1 MLHKYIV
8 EVFFMK
14 LRRFFIG
21 IVLLFIVVIFSA
33 CSGATSSPDKSPDNY
48 AVEGDI
54 SDDSLG
60 VNGSNDKNDDTE
72 KTDDTGKTDGGS
84 VVAAPSADKLVYTAD
99 LTVETKEYAKT
110 MDSLSGFIK
119 SYGGIIESQHE
130 TDNDPDWY
138 RSSYHKNA
146 GTLTCNIRVRVPS
159 AKFND
164 FLSATGSLGK
174 VISKNMNVE
183 NISTRYNDNEATIK
197 ALESQQE
204 SLLAML
210 KNATSISDMLEIQER
225 LTRVETELNQAK
237 TNRGTMDSQVAYST
251 IDITVREVAEFTK
264 DSEENSTFW
273 ERFGDTVISSWSDFL
288 FVGEKILFIFI
299 RSIPFILLTGVIVFI
314 IILPIRIS
322 MRKKMK
328 HNNLG
333 SVKQADKSV
342 QSVDNEKENL

>member
-1 MLHKYIV
+1 
-8 EVFFMK
+8 MK

-21 IVLLFIVVIFSA
+21 IVSLFIVVVFSA
-33 CSGATSSPDKSPDNY
+33 CSGAASSTDKSPDNY
-48 AVEGDI
+48 AVAGDI

-60 VNGSNDKNDDTE
+60 MNGSNDKN
-72 KTDDTGKTDGGS
+72 DDTGKTDGGS

-138 RSSYHKNA
+138 RSSYHKDA

-183 NISTRYNDNEATIK
+183 NISTRYNDNEAT
-197 ALESQQE
+197 
-204 SLLAML
+204 
-210 KNATSISDMLEIQER
+210 
-225 LTRVETELNQAK
+225 ELNQAK

-264 DSEENSTFW
+264 DSKEGSTFW
-273 ERFGDTVISSWSDFL
+273 ERFGDTVIASWSDFL

-299 RSIPFILLTGVIVFI
+299 RSIPFLLLTGVIVLI

-328 HNNLG
+328 HNNSG
-333 SVKQADKSV
+333 SLKQADKSI
-342 QSVDNEKENL
+342 QSADNEKENL

>member
-1 MLHKYIV
+1 
-8 EVFFMK
+8 MK

-21 IVLLFIVVIFSA
+21 IVSLFIVVVFSA
-33 CSGATSSPDKSPDNY
+33 CSGTASSPDKSPDNY
-48 AVEGDI
+48 AVAGDI

-60 VNGSNDKNDDTE
+60 MNGSNDKNDDT
-72 KTDDTGKTDGGS
+72 GKTDGDS

-251 IDITVREVAEFTK
+251 IDITVREVAEFTN
-264 DSEENSTFW
+264 DRCYCVHYNFTHTYIYAEEN
-273 ERFGDTVISSWSDFL
+273 E
-288 FVGEKILFIFI
+288 
-299 RSIPFILLTGVIVFI
+299 
-314 IILPIRIS
+314 
-322 MRKKMK
+322 
-328 HNNLG
+328 
-333 SVKQADKSV
+333 A
-342 QSVDNEKENL
+342 